1 MENRPFD
8 HFYGFA
14 PAGHLTPEKID
25 GLVGCCPWRAFGGT
39 SPRVCKALREYLAKA
54 PRPAGDDDDADDDEA
69 DDDAHDDDGDDDSSG
84 EDDDDEPDETSTVG
98 FRAADHPLDQQT
110 KVLYNDYASEDKF
123 VSFAYTDAPPG
134 EAAGGHWLRATYTA
148 VADAM
153 PIRFDKVNGHPD
165 TYTLYNSWAAATRVA
180 SGPSRPDATSYT
192 FLKGSCAAADALPLI
207 VTNTT
212 AGEYTMRSLGGD
224 YVSYCDGGCAG
235 GRWLA
240 ARAAQ
245 SRRATR

>member
-1 MENRPFD
+1 MAVLLALAAAAAPPPNTIEHVVLLLMENRPFD

-14 PAGHLTPEKID
+14 QPHLTAKID
-25 GLVGCCPWRAFGGT
+25 GLTGKECVPSVAG
-39 SPRVCKALREYLAKA
+39 SNALREFLTK
-54 PRPAGDDDDADDDEA
+54 PRPASNDDDDGDDDEA
-69 DDDAHDDDGDDDSSG
+69 DDDGRDDDGDDDSSV

-153 PIRFDKVNGHPD
+153 PIRFDKVRRAI
-165 TYTLYNSWAAATRVA
+165 LRRNS
-180 SGPSRPDATSYT
+180 
-192 FLKGSCAAADALPLI
+192 
-207 VTNTT
+207 
-212 AGEYTMRSLGGD
+212 
-224 YVSYCDGGCAG
+224 
-235 GRWLA
+235 
-240 ARAAQ
+240 AAQ
-245 SRRATR
+245 FSETLPSTR

>member
-1 MENRPFD
+1 MGLLLLLVSTAAPPPNAIEHVVLLLMENRPFD

-14 PAGHLTPEKID
+14 QPHLTEKID
-25 GLVGCCPWRAFGGT
+25 GLTGKECVPSVAG
-39 SPRVCKALREYLAKA
+39 SNALREFLAK
-54 PRPAGDDDDADDDEA
+54 PRPVSNDDDDGDDDEA
-69 DDDAHDDDGDDDSSG
+69 DDDGRDDDGDDDSSV

-153 PIRFDKVNGHPD
+153 PIRFDKV
-165 TYTLYNSWAAATRVA
+165 
-180 SGPSRPDATSYT
+180 
-192 FLKGSCAAADALPLI
+192 C
-207 VTNTT
+207 
-212 AGEYTMRSLGGD
+212 
-224 YVSYCDGGCAG
+224 
-235 GRWLA
+235 
-240 ARAAQ
+240 
-245 SRRATR
+245 RRAILRNSAQFSETHTSPR

>member
-14 PAGHLTPEKID
+14 QPHLTEKID
-25 GLVGCCPWRAFGGT
+25 GLTGKECVPSVAG
-39 SPRVCKALREYLAKA
+39 SNALRDYLAKA
-54 PRPAGDDDDADDDEA
+54 PRPAGDDDADDDEA
-69 DDDAHDDDGDDDSSG
+69 DDDAHDDDGDDDSSV

-110 KVLYNDYASEDKF
+110 KVLYNDYAGEDKF

-153 PIRFDKVNGHPD
+153 PIRFDKVC
-165 TYTLYNSWAAATRVA
+165 S
-180 SGPSRPDATSYT
+180 
-192 FLKGSCAAADALPLI
+192 
-207 VTNTT
+207 
-212 AGEYTMRSLGGD
+212 
-224 YVSYCDGGCAG
+224 
-235 GRWLA
+235 
-240 ARAAQ
+240 AAQ
-245 SRRATR
+245 FCRALLRNF